1 MGFSHLLVMP
11 NQNLS
16 KTLLAELIERWNCEK
31 KAFELPP
38 GEIKATLMDIAL
50 ILGIRVTGEPVVLT
64 DEPFSELEKVY
75 GSSSQNRQITVASLE
90 RRLQSLS
97 MVTNEEFIRTFILFI
112 FGALLFP
119 NADGTI
125 DSRYLYFLKDL
136 DKVPHFAWG
145 EAVLRDLYF
154 WLDRRKRETVEYM
167 GSCLIFLQIWSYEH
181 IDIARPIFQGSKLS
195 FPRACRW
202 KNSTSY
208 TRQWFTTKFEN
219 LKEKQIIWQLKPTAE
234 ESNIDFVRELLE
246 AEKDNLEALSTSNHL
261 LRNDAVSD
269 VIKLEESEDIVG
281 ELLEAQKDNLNLPT
295 SQLSP
300 TIASIE
306 NEDSLRTRNQI
317 LEKQN
322 LELKKEVDFLRK
334 ENQNL
339 RSQLSSV
346 GNLADR
352 LERILFDG
360 DVNKEKEETSTNSV
374 P

>member
-1 MGFSHLLVMP
+1 MVVNISTKFTVSSFVKRVEKLSDNQRNAIKRMGFSHLLVMP

-219 LKEKQIIWQLKPTAE
+219 LKEKQ
-234 ESNIDFVRELLE
+234 
-246 AEKDNLEALSTSNHL
+246 
-261 LRNDAVSD
+261 